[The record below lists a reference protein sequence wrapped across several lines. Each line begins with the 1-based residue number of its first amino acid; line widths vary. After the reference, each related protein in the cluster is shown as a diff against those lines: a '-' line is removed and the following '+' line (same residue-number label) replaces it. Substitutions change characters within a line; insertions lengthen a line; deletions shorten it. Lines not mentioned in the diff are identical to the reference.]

1 MFLRGRLQWS
11 LLSLSLA
18 SGVLALV
25 SARVASQT
33 VEAPETTTT
42 TTTTTT
48 TVYQAPTF
56 YVIQRGDNLFQIART
71 FNVDMSALM
80 RLNGISNPDRIEAGQ
95 ILEMPPA
102 TGFVPVAPST
112 TMLP

>member
-11 LLSLSLA
+11 LLSLSLV

-33 VEAPETTTT
+33 AEAPETTTT

-48 TVYQAPTF
+48 TVYQAPIF

>member
-48 TVYQAPTF
+48 TVYQAPIF

>member
-1 MFLRGRLQWS
+1 MFLRGPLQWT
-11 LLSLSLA
+11 LLVVSLS

-25 SARVASQT
+25 AARTASQRE
-33 VEAPETTTT
+33 VAPETTTT

-48 TVYQAPTF
+48 TVYRAPIF
-56 YVIQRGDNLFQIART
+56 YAIQPGDNLFQIAQM
-71 FNVDMSALM
+71 FSVDMSALM

-102 TGFVPVAPST
+102 TGFMPVAPST

>member
-1 MFLRGRLQWS
+1 MFLRGRLQWTLLVVS
-11 LLSLSLA
+11 LV

-25 SARVASQT
+25 TARVVSQT
-33 VEAPETTTT
+33 EAVPETTTT
-42 TTTTTT
+42 TSTTTT
-48 TVYQAPTF
+48 TVYQAPIF
-56 YVIQRGDNLFQIART
+56 YAIQPGDNLFQIAQT

-80 RLNGISNPDRIEAGQ
+80 SLNGITNPDRIEAGQ